1 LSNRP
6 EGGRKV
12 EYIERDGV
20 KLAYDRAGGGDPAL
34 VFVHGWSC
42 DRSYFAPQ
50 FEHFARRNTVV
61 TVDLRGHGDSS
72 QPEPGPGVYDVD
84 TFADDVLAVC
94 AELDQPVVVV
104 GHSLGGLIALA
115 CAARAGAVRAA
126 VMVDPAPIVNAAVKA
141 FLGGAVDPIAAD
153 DDGSWRKSFVS
164 GMFLPSD
171 TARRDEIIGA
181 MTTRPPAVAAASARA
196 IAEFDGLAA
205 LGAVE
210 VPLLSIGSSVPS
222 DAAAD
227 LLGACARIT
236 IGQTV
241 GSGHFNQL
249 EVPDQVNAMI
259 ERFLVTN
266 GF

>member
-1 LSNRP
+1 M
-6 EGGRKV
+6 V

-20 KLAYDRAGGGDPAL
+20 KLAYERAGGGDPAL

-50 FEHFARRNTVV
+50 FEHFAPRHTVV

-84 TFADDVLAVC
+84 TFAGDVLAVC
-94 AELDQPVVVV
+94 AELDQSVVVV

-115 CAARAGAVRAA
+115 CAARPGAVQAA
-126 VMVDPAPIVNAAVKA
+126 VMVDPAPIANGAVKA
-141 FLGGAVDPIAAD
+141 FIGAAVDAMAAD
-153 DDGSWRKSFVS
+153 DDGSWRASFVS

-181 MTTRPPAVAAASARA
+181 MSARPPAVAAASARA
-196 IAEFDGLAA
+196 IAEFDGVGA
-205 LGAVE
+205 LGAVG
-210 VPLLSIGSSVPS
+210 VPLLSIGSAVPA
-222 DAAAD
+222 DTAAD
-227 LLGACARIT
+227 LRDACPTII

-249 EVPDQVNAMI
+249 EVPHQVNAMI